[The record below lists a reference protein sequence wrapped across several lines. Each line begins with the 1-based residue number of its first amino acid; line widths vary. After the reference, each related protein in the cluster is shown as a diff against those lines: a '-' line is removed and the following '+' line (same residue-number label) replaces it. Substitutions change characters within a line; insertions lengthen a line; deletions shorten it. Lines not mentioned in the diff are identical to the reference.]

1 MPEILNRF
9 EFEFEIGVFAKSD
22 SSVIRRGFHCLLF
35 QLQSDNILNLDTI
48 LEDILQQLVIPP
60 LRPHILTLYVT
71 PVTSS
76 PNTGASTSSSEVVAL
91 PAAESREGTPP
102 KDLLEDLRTL
112 TENIHLSLLQKLKI
126 LHSLAK
132 NVADMVC
139 FHFPVCKKKPL
150 FNLLV
155 TNCFMQS

>member
-1 MPEILNRF
+1 MGKRE
-9 EFEFEIGVFAKSD
+9 
-22 SSVIRRGFHCLLF
+22 
-35 QLQSDNILNLDTI
+35 SDNILNLDTI

-71 PVTSS
+71 PVTSTPDAS
-76 PNTGASTSSSEVVAL
+76 PSTSEVVAL

-102 KDLLEDLRTL
+102 KELLEDLRTL

-132 NVADMVC
+132 NVADMVSFNFC
-139 FHFPVCKKKPL
+139 FCKKKPL
-150 FNLLV
+150 FLISLLC
-155 TNCFMQS
+155 TNCFM